1 MIFTAKVD
9 KTALKGTPIKLEGTY
24 LELGNIAPLVK
35 VVTPDLQDK
44 IIGGEQNKVQLIIAV
59 PSLDTPICD
68 AQARR
73 FNQALYQQENIDAIV
88 VSMDLPFSMAKFCTV
103 SNIENLTVASDFR
116 HKAFARAYGMLIGNG
131 PLEGLCARALFV
143 ISKDGRIVYKQVVP
157 EITQEPNYDEAL
169 EAAITSASKGAGC
182 CGFCQ

>member
-9 KTALKGTPIKLEGTY
+9 KTALKGTPIKIEGTY
-24 LELGNIAPLVK
+24 LELGSVAPLVI

-44 IIGGEQNKVQLIIAV
+44 TIGGEQNKVQLIIVV
-59 PSLDTPICD
+59 PSLDTPVCD
-68 AQARR
+68 AQTRR
-73 FNQALYQQENIDAIV
+73 FNQSIAQQDSIDAVV
-88 VSMDLPFSMAKFCTV
+88 VSMDLPFAMAKFCTV
-103 SNIENLTVASDFR
+103 AGIENLTVASDFR

-157 EITQEPNYDEAL
+157 EITEEPNYEEAL
-169 EAAITSASKGAGC
+169 DAALSSASKGAGC